1 MCNGAPQWKSLLDHT
16 IQLINKELA
25 AGKTTQPTGF
35 YTYAYTFQQL
45 WQLKHV
51 YCPAKIRLA
60 PHNANNNSEKRVC
73 KPDGTLE
80 LRFWHGARTSQEARK
95 INEII
100 LAWMN
105 TLSQKKIKFYYF

>member
-60 PHNANNNSEKRVC
+60 PHNANNNSEKESVNQM
-73 KPDGTLE
+73 E
-80 LRFWHGARTSQEARK
+80 LLNYVFGMVPEQVRKQEKLTR
-95 INEII
+95 
-100 LAWMN
+100 
-105 TLSQKKIKFYYF
+105 